1 MDEQPDRL
9 YELLPYIY
17 RRRDAEMDYPMRD
30 LLHVITEQVNLVEE
44 DITQLYDN
52 WFIETCQEWAIPYI
66 GDLIGYRL
74 LPEGGEPGDPHAPP
88 VGKKIWVPR
97 REVANTIRYRRR
109 KGTLPL
115 LEELAWT
122 VAGWYAH
129 AEEKAEEKSV
139 PASPTPAL
147 KGKSRAKRAS
157 PAVQEQPAWT
167 ETSPE
172 IHLSVWRLKTY
183 KVDRTPACCVEEYGD
198 HCYTF
203 SALGN
208 DTPLYNSPRPEPN
221 ASHIAQD
228 INLPVAIT
236 CEMLNEQSLNER
248 GELVNPYYGLS
259 HSLVIWAPGWP
270 HHDAPQ
276 PIPFKRIKSAS
287 LDDWQELPLEDFVAV
302 DPESGRF
309 AFPPTQLPPH
319 GVWVTYHYAF
329 SADIGGGAYERP
341 IAQLP
346 DAVLYRVVRDPW
358 CPPIDLQDDHPEHG
372 KNITHPHPGERR
384 VCRTIGEALTNW
396 RHEKPQHAV
405 IEIAT
410 NHVYEEPIT
419 ITLDDGCSLQLRAS
433 NGCRP
438 VLRLPERRVNR
449 PDGLNVRMASGSHFT
464 LDGLVVTGPGLR
476 VQDIRRSQNRKAAEE
491 HHRDWALPDE
501 PPTLLDPWGERL
513 PQTLTTD
520 QNQAFT
526 VRDEP
531 EEKPTDETPPQPEAM
546 QRPASVTI
554 RHCTLVPGW
563 TLEPDCEPGV
573 PTEASLKL
581 SLRHGRVAIEHS
593 ILGSIQVTHNE
604 VKSEPLA
611 IAISDSI
618 VDATRFDCNG
628 QECSKPDCE
637 ALGAPGRPMAHAI
650 LTLRRCTILGCIQTH
665 AIALAENSIFM
676 GHVRVARRQIGC
688 MRLCYVTPGSRTP
701 PRHHCEPDLTTDKQ
715 SVRPKFNGVRYGQPA
730 YCQLS
735 EDCAN
740 AIRQGADDGA
750 EIGVFHDLYQPQRKD
765 ILSARLKEYS
775 PVGMEVSILYN
786 N

>member
-1 MDEQPDRL
+1 MNEQPDRL

-17 RRRDAEMDYPMRD
+17 RRRDAEIDYPLRD
-30 LLHVITEQVNLVEE
+30 LLRVITEQVNLVED

-74 LPEGGEPGDPHAPP
+74 VPEGGEPGDPHAPP
-88 VGKKIWVPR
+88 VGKKVWIPR
-97 REVANTIRYRRR
+97 RDVANTIRYRRR

-115 LEELAWT
+115 LEELAWA
-122 VAGWYAH
+122 VAGWYAR
-129 AEEKAEEKSV
+129 AEEK
-139 PASPTPAL
+139 PA
-147 KGKSRAKRAS
+147 
-157 PAVQEQPAWT
+157 QT
-167 ETSPE
+167 EASPE
-172 IHLSVWRLKTY
+172 IQLTVWRLKTY

-208 DTPLYNSPRPEPN
+208 DTPLFNSPRPEPDL
-221 ASHIAQD
+221 SHIAQG
-228 INLPVAIT
+228 INLPEAIT
-236 CEMLNEQSLNER
+236 RKMLNDER
-248 GELVNPYYGLS
+248 GKLVNSYYGPG
-259 HSLVIWAPGWP
+259 HSLAIWAPGWP
-270 HHDAPQ
+270 RNDAPQ
-276 PIPFKRIKSAS
+276 PIPFEKIKSVP
-287 LDDWQELPLEDFVAV
+287 LDDWQELPPEEFVSV

-309 AFPPTQLPPH
+309 AFPPTQLPLH

-329 SADIGGGAYERP
+329 SADIGGGVYERP
-341 IAQLP
+341 KAQLP

-358 CPPIDLQDDHPEHG
+358 HPPFDLQDNHPERG
-372 KNITHPHPGERR
+372 KNIAHPHPGERR
-384 VCRTIGEALTNW
+384 VCRTIGEALANW

-419 ITLDDGCSLQLRAS
+419 IILDDGCSLQLGAA

-464 LDGLVVTGPGLR
+464 LDGLVVVGPGLR
-476 VQDIRRSQNRKAAEE
+476 VQDIGRSQNRKAAEE
-491 HHRDWALPDE
+491 HHRDWVLPDE
-501 PPTLLDPWGERL
+501 PPASLDPWGERL
-513 PQTLTTD
+513 PQKLTTD
-520 QNQAFT
+520 QDQAFT

-531 EEKPTDETPPQPEAM
+531 EEKPTDETLLRPEVM

-573 PTEASLKL
+573 PTEASLEL
-581 SLRHGRVAIEHS
+581 ALRHGRVAIEHS

-604 VKSEPLA
+604 VKSEPLT

-628 QECSKPDCE
+628 QECNKPDCE

-688 MRLCYVTPGSRTP
+688 MRFCYVTPGSRTP
-701 PRHHCEPDLTTDKQ
+701 PRHHCEPDWTA
-715 SVRPKFNGVRYGQPA
+715 SSIRPMFECVRYGKPA
-730 YCQLS
+730 YCQLKG
-735 EDCAN
+735 DCAVE
-740 AIRQGADDGA
+740 IRTGADDSS
-750 EIGVFHDLYQPQRKD
+750 EMGVFHDLYQPQREA
-765 ILSARLKEYS
+765 ILDARLGEYI
-775 PVGMEVSILYN
+775 PVGMCATITFTN
-786 N
+786 